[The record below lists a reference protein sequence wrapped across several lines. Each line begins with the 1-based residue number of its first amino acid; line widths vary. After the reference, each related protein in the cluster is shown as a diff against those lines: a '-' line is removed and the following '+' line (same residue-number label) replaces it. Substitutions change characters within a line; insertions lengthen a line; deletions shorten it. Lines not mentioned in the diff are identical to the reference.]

1 MREMASPIPLLLP
14 VTSARRPLSLR
25 SIVCLPYDATKGPM
39 IGRRRHIPIWEY
51 TLPKEMSV
59 NQAVLIDGV
68 PGDTTGLI
76 LPAHAEALRSAGANF
91 LTRAFQVYGSLSIG
105 NRVTR
110 INRFELCAIGSTGQK
125 VLLSLEYAR
134 PEPRLPADLFVK
146 FSRDFVDAFRD
157 RRRGELAS
165 EIALCE
171 LSRFAGFPIRVPI
184 PYFADF
190 HRESGTGLLITERIP
205 FGVAGIEPLRPK
217 CMDHLLDRPL
227 DYYRT
232 IVTALGRLAAAHT
245 SGALSPHVEALF
257 PFNRQEAAEADPIPW
272 DEEGLRAQVARY
284 AAFAARCPRLLPA
297 HIRSAEFIAQFARDA
312 VSVLR
317 HQRNIKE
324 FMHADPTY
332 IALSH
337 FNAHIDN
344 AWFWRDARG
353 ALQCGLFD
361 WQRGRQMNV
370 AYALWGALCGAGLD
384 IWNDHLDD
392 LLRLF
397 VAEIQA
403 HGGPA
408 LDPVRLELYL
418 HLYAAT
424 MGLAGL
430 LVMPTVVCAKLPN
443 PETASG
449 PLDSVVVG
457 NEAARSFL
465 HIFTVLL
472 NLWQSSKF
480 RINLERT
487 LGQFDQ

>member
-1 MREMASPIPLLLP
+1 MHFAEPI
-14 VTSARRPLSLR
+14 
-25 SIVCLPYDATKGPM
+25 
-39 IGRRRHIPIWEY
+39 
-51 TLPKEMSV
+51 
-59 NQAVLIDGV
+59 LIDGV
-68 PGDTTGLI
+68 PGDITGLVI
-76 LPAHAEALRSAGANF
+76 PAHAEALRAAGTGF
-91 LTRAFQVYGSLSIG
+91 LTRAFRAYGTLSED
-105 NRVTR
+105 NSVTR
-110 INRFELCAIGSTGQK
+110 ISRFELCAIGSTGQK
-125 VLLSLEYAR
+125 VLLSVEYAR
-134 PEPRLPADLFVK
+134 PAPGLPVDLFVK
-146 FSRDFVDAFRD
+146 FSRDFTDAFRD

-171 LSRFAGFPIRVPI
+171 LSRVAGFPIRVPI

-190 HRESGTGLLITERIP
+190 HRESGTGLLITERIG
-205 FGVAGIEPLRPK
+205 FGLAGIEPLRPK
-217 CMDHLLDRPL
+217 CTDHLLDRPL
-227 DYYRT
+227 DYYRA
-232 IVTALGRLAAAHT
+232 IVSALGRLAAAHA

-257 PFNRQEAAEADPIPW
+257 PFDAQAAAEADPIPW
-272 DEEGLRAQVARY
+272 DEEGLRGQVARY

-297 HIRSAEFIAQFARDA
+297 HVRSPVFMAQFARDA

-317 HQRNIKE
+317 HERQIKA
-324 FMHADPTY
+324 FMHADPAY

-344 AWFWRDARG
+344 AWFWRHAPG

-384 IWNDHLDD
+384 IWNDHLDE

-397 VAEIQA
+397 VAEVQA

-408 LDPVRLELYL
+408 LDPERLELYL

-430 LVMPTVVCAKLPN
+430 IIMPAVVCSKLPN

-449 PLDSVVVG
+449 PLDSMILD

-480 RINLERT
+480 RTNLERT
-487 LGQFDQ
+487 LGRFDQ

>member
-1 MREMASPIPLLLP
+1 M
-14 VTSARRPLSLR
+14 
-25 SIVCLPYDATKGPM
+25 G
-39 IGRRRHIPIWEY
+39 GRRHHIPIWEY
-51 TLPKEMSV
+51 TLPKERSV
-59 NQAVLIDGV
+59 NQAELVDGV

-76 LPAHAEALRSAGANF
+76 IPAHADALRAVGTSF
-91 LTRAFQVYGSLSIG
+91 LTRAFRAYGSLSG
-105 NRVTR
+105 DNSVTR
-110 INRFELCAIGSTGQK
+110 IRRFELCAIGSTGQK

-134 PEPRLPADLFVK
+134 PEPGLPMDLFVK
-146 FSRDFVDAFRD
+146 FSRDFADAFRD
-157 RRRGELAS
+157 RRRGERAS

-171 LSRFAGFPIRVPI
+171 LSRVADFPIRVPV

-190 HRESGTGLLITERIP
+190 HRESGTGLLITERIA

-227 DYYRT
+227 EYYRA
-232 IVTALGRLAAAHT
+232 IVSALGRLAAHT
-245 SGALSPHVEALF
+245 SGALSPQVQALF
-257 PFNRQEAAEADPIPW
+257 PFDPQAAAEADPIPW
-272 DEEGLRAQVARY
+272 DEEGLRVQVARY
-284 AAFAARCPRLLPA
+284 AEFAARCPQLLPA
-297 HIRSAEFIAQFARDA
+297 HVRSTQFIAQFERDA

-317 HQRNIKE
+317 HERSIKE
-324 FMHADPTY
+324 FMHADSAY

-353 ALQCGLFD
+353 SLQCGLFD

-384 IWNDHLDD
+384 IWSDHLDE
-392 LLRLF
+392 LLGLF
-397 VAEIQA
+397 VTEMQV

-408 LDPVRLELYL
+408 LDRERLELYL

-430 LVMPTVVCAKLPN
+430 LVMPTIVCAKLPN
-443 PETASG
+443 PESASG
-449 PLDSVVVG
+449 PLDSMVVG
-457 NEAARSFL
+457 NEAVRSFL

-487 LGQFDQ
+487 LGQFDR